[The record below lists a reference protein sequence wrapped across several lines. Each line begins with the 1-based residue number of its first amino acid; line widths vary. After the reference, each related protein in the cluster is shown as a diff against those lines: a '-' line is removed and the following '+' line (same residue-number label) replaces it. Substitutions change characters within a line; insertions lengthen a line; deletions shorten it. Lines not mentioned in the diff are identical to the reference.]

1 MALTLDSFGDE
12 LKVAVVGASG
22 AIGRAMVDLLAS
34 APGVSAVYAFSRSG
48 TVSSRAE
55 GVTHLAIDLLDE
67 SSIDNAAA
75 SVPVPLDMVLVT
87 TGILHTDG
95 SHGPG
100 VQPEKSIRDF
110 RSDQFARV
118 FAVNTTGPAMVA
130 RYFLPK
136 LVKDRKSVFAVLSAR
151 VGSISDNRLGG
162 WYAYRA
168 SKAALNM
175 IVKNLAI
182 ETARKQRHAAVV
194 ALHPGTV
201 DSGLSEPFQSR
212 VPSGQLFS
220 PEYAAGQLLSV
231 LNGLTSKDSGGFY
244 AWDGERIEF

>member
-1 MALTLDSFGDE
+1 
-12 LKVAVVGASG
+12 
-22 AIGRAMVDLLAS
+22 
-34 APGVSAVYAFSRSG
+34 
-48 TVSSRAE
+48 
-55 GVTHLAIDLLDE
+55 
-67 SSIDNAAA
+67 
-75 SVPVPLDMVLVT
+75 MVLVT
-87 TGILHTDG
+87 TGILHTEG
-95 SHGPG
+95 NHGPG

-110 RSDQFARV
+110 RADQFSRV
-118 FAVNTTGPAMVA
+118 FAVNTIGPAMIA

-136 LVKDRKSVFAVLSAR
+136 LVTDRKSVFAVLSAR

-162 WYAYRA
+162 CYAYRA

-175 IVKNLAI
+175 IVKSLAI
-182 ETARKQRHAAVV
+182 ETARKQRQAAVV

-231 LNGLTSKDSGGFY
+231 FNGLTSKDSGCFY
-244 AWDGERIEF
+244 AWDGAHIEF